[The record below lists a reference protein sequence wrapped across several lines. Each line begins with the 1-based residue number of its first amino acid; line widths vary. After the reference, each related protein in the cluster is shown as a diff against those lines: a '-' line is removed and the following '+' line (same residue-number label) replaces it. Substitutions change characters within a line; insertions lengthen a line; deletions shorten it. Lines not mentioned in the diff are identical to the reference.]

1 MRTSN
6 KHYNLAYDDQGSGP
20 AVILLH
26 GFPLC
31 RAMWQPQLKALSG
44 VGFRVIAPDLRG
56 FGRSPLPP
64 GPVSMDAYAD
74 DIIAL
79 MDDLGL
85 GRAAVVGMSMGG
97 YVLFNL
103 LERYPRR
110 LAGAVFLVTR
120 AAADDA
126 AGKERRSA
134 LARQVEEGRPQAV
147 VEAFREILFASE
159 TLTESP
165 QLVARV
171 RGWLEATPAAGMI
184 GGLLAMRERRD
195 ALSLLPDIRV
205 PALVL
210 GAMEDRAV
218 PAEHSRVIAE
228 GIPGARLELL
238 SGAGHLA
245 NLEVPNAVNAL
256 LLEFLENLCS

>member
-1 MRTSN
+1 MERMI
-6 KHYNLAYDDQGSGP
+6 HGHRVAYDDQGSGP
-20 AVILLH
+20 AVLLLH

-31 RAMWQPQLKALSG
+31 RAMWQPQVKALSG
-44 VGFRVIAPDLRG
+44 AGYRVLAPDLRG

-64 GPVSMDAYAD
+64 GPVTMDAYAD
-74 DIIAL
+74 DVIAL

-103 LERYPRR
+103 LERYPKR

-120 AAADDA
+120 AAGDDA
-126 AGKERRSA
+126 AGKERRTA
-134 LARQVEEGRPQAV
+134 LAKQVEEGRPQAV
-147 VEAFREILFASE
+147 VEAFREILFAPA

-165 QLVARV
+165 ELVARV

-195 ALSLLPDIRV
+195 AIPLLPNIRV
-205 PALVL
+205 PSLVI
-210 GAMEDRAV
+210 GAEEDRAV

-238 SGAGHLA
+238 SGAGHMA
-245 NLEVPNAVNAL
+245 SLEAPNAVNAL
-256 LLEFLENLCS
+256 LLEFLENLCG